1 MGYTGIPPDGKFVED
16 DVMIDWTKLALRY
29 PIFRETHILTHIFGE
44 YGESRK
50 DISTLLRG
58 RS

>member
-29 PIFRETHILTHIFGE
+29 PIFRETHILTHVFLVNMVNHLKIFQ
-44 YGESRK
+44 
-50 DISTLLRG
+50 LC
-58 RS
+58 